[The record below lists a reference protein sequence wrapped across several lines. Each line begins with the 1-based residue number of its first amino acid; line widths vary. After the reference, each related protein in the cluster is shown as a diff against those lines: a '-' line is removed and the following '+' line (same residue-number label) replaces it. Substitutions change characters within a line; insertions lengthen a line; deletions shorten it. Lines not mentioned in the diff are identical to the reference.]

1 MEGEGG
7 IFTSRA
13 RRGAA
18 HTHTHAWSRGGRKD
32 GGRRGDGSYRTVRH
46 IGGSGPLFI
55 GRSQRPREIIAP
67 CPSRSPGSRCL
78 HRLTALLFL
87 LLRSLSSCLSVS
99 LSHSYSLFLSL
110 TLSLCLS
117 VSLSASLYLL
127 LSLSASLCICLY
139 LSPATK
145 GTSNAF
151 CGASNWIAGPREL
164 TQPARRG
171 LATAPPTPHDSA
183 AAAKATANAST
194 IEQPRGRPPETGF
207 DELVRP

>member
-110 TLSLCLS
+110 TLSLFAFLYLFLPLSTSFCLSPPLS
-117 VSLSASLYLL
+117 VSVSISLPLRKV
-127 LSLSASLCICLY
+127 
-139 LSPATK
+139 PATP
-145 GTSNAF
+145 F
-151 CGASNWIAGPREL
+151 AGRV
-164 TQPARRG
+164 
-171 LATAPPTPHDSA
+171 
-183 AAAKATANAST
+183 
-194 IEQPRGRPPETGF
+194 TGSIHF
-207 DELVRP
+207 